1 MQHEFRFNNELHQ
14 VSLERT
20 PKIWT
25 YANHCAHPKE
35 DGRVRIYFE
44 DGTKA
49 WAHVAKVGD
58 VWWVHHS
65 GHIYTLERI
74 EPGASTDEQHGGLV
88 APMPG
93 TVLEV
98 LVSQGQS
105 VEAGQTL
112 MILEAMKMEHR
123 VVASEDVIVTFVH
136 FSAGDR
142 VEQGAS
148 LLEVETNQ

>member
-1 MQHEFRFNNELHQ
+1 
-14 VSLERT
+14 
-20 PKIWT
+20 
-25 YANHCAHPKE
+25 
-35 DGRVRIYFE
+35 
-44 DGTKA
+44 
-49 WAHVAKVGD
+49 
-58 VWWVHHS
+58 
-65 GHIYTLERI
+65 
-74 EPGASTDEQHGGLV
+74 
-88 APMPG
+88 MPG

-98 LVSQGQS
+98 LVSEGQS

-123 VVASEDVIVTFVH
+123 VVASEDGVVTDVH

>member
-1 MQHEFRFNNELHQ
+1 MQHQFRFNSEVHE
-14 VSLERT
+14 VTLERT
-20 PKIWT
+20 PKIWAF
-25 YANHCAHPKE
+25 ANHCAHPKE

-44 DGTKA
+44 DGKKA

-58 VWWVHHS
+58 VWWIHHS
-65 GHIYTLERI
+65 GNIYTLERI
-74 EPGASTDEQHGGLV
+74 EPGASADEQHGGLV

-98 LVSQGQS
+98 LVSEGQT

-123 VVASEDVIVTFVH
+123 VVASEDGTVTKVS

-148 LLEVETNQ
+148 LLEIESNQ